1 MRTILY
7 IIRKE
12 FKQIARDKFMGKAII
27 VMPIAQ
33 MLILVYAATFEI
45 KNVDLLIVDRDG
57 SPTSIGLINKYA
69 ASDFFTLSKKSLGDN
84 QIKKVLDK
92 GDADVVLIIP
102 QGFEKSFHRGEKI
115 SIQLLIDVVNGSAGQ
130 LMLGY
135 CRAIIMGYN
144 KDVVINEIGVVNTS
158 SPTIDISS
166 RYWYN
171 PYLNYKI
178 YMAPGIL
185 VILITAIGWFMTGM
199 NLVKEK
205 ENGTIEQLN
214 VTPIQKYQFILG
226 KLVPF
231 LLIGIF
237 DLAFGLVLAKIL
249 FNIPFEGSLITLF
262 IFATIYLIAVLG
274 IGLFISTVSN
284 TQQQVLFVSFFFL
297 MIFVIMSGLFTP
309 VENMPEWGQIINKIN
324 PLAYFSR
331 VIRMVLLKGSTL
343 FDIQREIFVMIA
355 FALTTNILAVWRYR
369 KTT

>member
-27 VMPIAQ
+27 IMPIVQ
-33 MLILVYAATFEI
+33 MLVLVYAATFEI

-57 SPTSIGLINKYA
+57 SPASIELTSKFA
-69 ASDFFTLSKKSLGDN
+69 ASDFFTLSKKNLGDN
-84 QIKKVLDK
+84 QVKEVLDH
-92 GDADVVLIIP
+92 GEADVVLIIP
-102 QGFEKSFHRGEKI
+102 AGFEKKFHRGEN
-115 SIQLLIDVVNGSAGQ
+115 SSLQLLIDAVNGSAGQ

-135 CRAIIMGYN
+135 CRAIIMSFN
-144 KDVVINEIGVVNTS
+144 KTILIKEFGIAGIA

-166 RYWYN
+166 RYWFN

-214 VTPIQKYQFILG
+214 VSPIQKYQFILG
-226 KLVPF
+226 KLIPF
-231 LLIGIF
+231 LLIGLF
-237 DLAFGLVLAKIL
+237 DLAFGLVLAKVL
-249 FNIPFEGSLITLF
+249 FNVPFEGSLMTLF
-262 IFATIYLIAVLG
+262 IFSTIYLVAVLG
-274 IGLFISTVSN
+274 IGLFISTISN

-297 MIFVIMSGLFTP
+297 MVFVIMSGLFTP
-309 VENMPEWGQIINKIN
+309 VENMPVWGQTINKIN
-324 PLAYFSR
+324 PLSYFSQ
-331 VIRMVLLKGSTL
+331 VIRMVLLKGSSL
-343 FDIQREIFVMIA
+343 GDIKNEIYIMIG
-355 FALTTNILAVWRYR
+355 FALTTNLLAVWRYR

>member
-27 VMPIAQ
+27 IMPIVQ
-33 MLILVYAATFEI
+33 MVILVYAATFEI
-45 KNVDLLIVDRDG
+45 KHVDLLIVDRDG
-57 SPTSIGLINKYA
+57 SPTSISLINKYT
-69 ASDFFTLSKKSLGDN
+69 SSSFFSVSKQSLGDN
-84 QIKKVLDK
+84 QVKEVLDK

-102 QGFEKSFHRGEKI
+102 EGFEKSFHRNQT
-115 SIQLLIDVVNGSAGQ
+115 SSLQLLIDAVNGSAGQ

-135 CRAIIMGYN
+135 CRAIIMSYN
-144 KDVVINEIGVVNTS
+144 KDILINELGYIGVS
-158 SPTIDISS
+158 AQTIDISS

-214 VTPIQKYQFILG
+214 VTPIHKYQFILG
-226 KLVPF
+226 KLIPF
-231 LLIGIF
+231 LLIGLF
-237 DLAFGLVLAKIL
+237 DLAFGLVLAKL
-249 FNIPFEGSLITLF
+249 LYNVPFEGSLLTLF
-262 IFATIYLIAVLG
+262 VFATIYLIAVLG

-297 MIFVIMSGLFTP
+297 MVFVIMSGLFTP

-324 PLAYFSR
+324 PLSYFSR

-343 FDIQREIFVMIA
+343 IDIKNEIFVMIG
-355 FALTTNILAVWRYR
+355 FALTTNLLAVWRYR

>member
-12 FKQIARDKFMGKAII
+12 FKQIARDKFMGRAII
-27 VMPIAQ
+27 AMPILQ
-33 MLILVYAATFEI
+33 MLVLVYAATFEI
-45 KNVDLLIVDRDG
+45 KNVDLLVVDRDG
-57 SPTSIGLINKYA
+57 SPASINLINKFA
-69 ASDFFTLSKKSLGDN
+69 ASDFFTLSKESINDN
-84 QIKKVLDK
+84 QVKKVLDK
-92 GDADVVLIIP
+92 GSADVVLIIP
-102 QGFEKSFHRGEKI
+102 RGFERSFHRGEQ
-115 SIQLLIDVVNGSAGQ
+115 SSLQLLIDAVNGSAGE

-135 CRAIIMGYN
+135 CRAIIMNYT
-144 KDVVINEIGVVNTS
+144 KQVLINEFGVMGTAA
-158 SPTIDISS
+158 PTIDISS
-166 RYWYN
+166 RFWFN

-231 LLIGIF
+231 LLIGLF
-237 DLAFGLVLAKIL
+237 DLAFGLSIAKLL
-249 FNIPFEGSLITLF
+249 FHVPFVGSLITLF
-262 IFATIYLIAVLG
+262 LFASIYLVAVLG

-297 MIFVIMSGLFTP
+297 MVFVIMSGLFTP
-309 VENMPEWGQIINKIN
+309 VENMPLWGQIINKIN

-331 VIRMVLLKGSTL
+331 VIRMVLLKGSSL
-343 FDIQREIFVMIA
+343 VDIKNEIFIMLA
-355 FALTTNILAVWRYR
+355 FASTTNLLALWRYR
-369 KTT
+369 KTV